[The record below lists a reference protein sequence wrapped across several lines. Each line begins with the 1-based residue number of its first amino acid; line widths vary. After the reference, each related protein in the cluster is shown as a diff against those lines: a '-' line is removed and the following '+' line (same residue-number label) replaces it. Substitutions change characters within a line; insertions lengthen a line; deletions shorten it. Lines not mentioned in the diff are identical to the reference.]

1 MFHHFNHTT
10 WIFLGKIN
18 KIRNLLSFETT
29 FITLLLYA
37 FKATFR
43 LAILAIKNQFMVLNE
58 KKNFKLLNKFKKNV
72 NKTLFLAGWK
82 RLFHIFA
89 WRNKLGAKSQNLRGY
104 NGKAKYILHTCI
116 MRFRKKMEK
125 NWKWGQSF

>member
-10 WIFLGKIN
+10 RIFLGKIN
-18 KIRNLLSFETT
+18 KTRNLLSFETT

-58 KKNFKLLNKFKKNV
+58 KKNFKLLNKFKRNV
-72 NKTLFLAGWK
+72 NKTLFLAG
-82 RLFHIFA
+82 
-89 WRNKLGAKSQNLRGY
+89 
-104 NGKAKYILHTCI
+104 
-116 MRFRKKMEK
+116 
-125 NWKWGQSF
+125 